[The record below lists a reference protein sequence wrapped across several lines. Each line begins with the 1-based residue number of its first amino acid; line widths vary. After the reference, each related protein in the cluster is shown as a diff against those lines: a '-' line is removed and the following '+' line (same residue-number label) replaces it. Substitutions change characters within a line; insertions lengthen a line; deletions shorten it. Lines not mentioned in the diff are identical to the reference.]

1 MITWKRSAIFFF
13 VLLVFTCVTAVFWSR
28 EKSDVRCESST
39 VGEQWSS
46 DRVYKATLLRKSCNF
61 GETVFYSF
69 RLDFTGSKTSSGW
82 FISGFDLEIDEYP
95 QADPEI
101 IWVNSRKVQVLIHT
115 RTLNGTLSRNVGSD
129 LIFVR
134 PYIAK
139 EPLAFPNY

>member
-1 MITWKRSAIFFF
+1 MITLKRSAIFFI
-13 VLLVFTCVTAVFWSR
+13 LLVFTCITAAFWSQ
-28 EKSDVRCESST
+28 EKSDVRCESIT
-39 VGEQWSS
+39 LREQWSS

-61 GETVFYSF
+61 SETVFYSL

-82 FISGFDLEIDEYP
+82 YVSGFDLEIDEYP
-95 QADPEI
+95 RADPEI

-134 PYIAK
+134 SYIAK
-139 EPLAFPNY
+139 EPLVFPNY